1 MISGIRKII
10 STIFLGVIFLFIPN
24 SNLHAQTDQGE
35 NDLSF
40 VVNSNQIFYGINAG
54 SDNKELRFRFK
65 QQNKQNVLYFDIYDD
80 NQFFTFG
87 AYNSSGVFILIQDHP
102 GSNSQNHLTPEDF
115 DNQFKKLLFDS
126 SSVYDFEFEKIDGNT
141 ILVPESNLIIS
152 DASGN
157 LVVLHTYKDSVE
169 LIQSNLPYYAATY
182 WYPYIEFQPNSN
194 LNIEATIHSK
204 LMDTIDKLDENFSIE
219 SGFEVLTQFYP
230 ENDRLTSIMISPNNN
245 QVYVSLDENAE
256 EIWRFDING
265 GTVETHLGFEQNH
278 KANIP
283 KLGITSSDL
292 VILNFSNKDL
302 TVGIISIAIG
312 ILLII
317 IIPTIIIL
325 PKLEK

>member
-1 MISGIRKII
+1 MFSGIRKIL
-10 STIFLGVIFLFIPN
+10 STIFLGVIFLLIPKN
-24 SNLHAQTDQGE
+24 NLHAQTGQGE

-54 SDNKELRFRFK
+54 SNNKELRFRYK
-65 QQNKQNVLYFDIYDD
+65 QQNKQNVLYFDIYEE

-102 GSNSQNHLTPEDF
+102 GSNSQNHLTPDDF
-115 DNQFKKLLFDS
+115 DNQFGKLLFDS
-126 SSVYDFEFEKIDGNT
+126 SSVYDLEFENIDGNT
-141 ILVPESNLIIS
+141 ILVPESNLLIS

-157 LVVLHTYKDSVE
+157 LVVLHTFKDTVE
-169 LIQSNLPYYAATY
+169 LIQSNLPYYGATY
-182 WYPYIEFQPNSN
+182 WYPYIEFQPDSS
-194 LNIEATIHSK
+194 LNIEATNHSN
-204 LMDTIDKLDENFSIE
+204 LMDAIDKLDENFSIE

-230 ENDRLTSIMISPNNN
+230 EDDRLTSIMISPNNN
-245 QVYVSLDENAE
+245 QVYVSLDSDAE

-283 KLGITSSDL
+283 KLGITTSDL
-292 VILNFSNKDL
+292 VILNFSNEDL

-317 IIPTIIIL
+317 IISTIIIL

>member
-24 SNLHAQTDQGE
+24 SNLHAQTIQNE

-40 VVNSNQIFYGINAG
+40 VVNSNQIYYGINAG
-54 SDNKELRFRFK
+54 SNNKELRFRFK
-65 QQNKQNVLYFDIYDD
+65 QQNKQNVIYFDIYDE

-102 GSNSQNHLTPEDF
+102 GTKSQNHLTPKEF
-115 DNQFKKLLFDS
+115 DNQFGKLLFDS
-126 SSVYDFEFEKIDGNT
+126 SNVYDLEFEKIGGDT

-157 LVVLHTYKDSVE
+157 LVVLHTYDNSVE
-169 LIQSNLPYYAATY
+169 LIQSNLPYYAVTF
-182 WYPYIEFQPNSN
+182 WYPYSEFQSNSN
-194 LNIEATIHSK
+194 LDSEATIHTS
-204 LMDTIDKLDENFSIE
+204 LMNAIDKLDENFSID
-219 SGFEVLTQFYP
+219 SGFEILTKFYP
-230 ENDRLTSIMISPNNN
+230 VNDRLTSIMISPNNN
-245 QVYVSLDENAE
+245 QVYVSLDEKAE

-265 GTVETHLGFEQNH
+265 GTVETHSGFEQNH

-292 VILNFSNKDL
+292 VILNFSNEDL